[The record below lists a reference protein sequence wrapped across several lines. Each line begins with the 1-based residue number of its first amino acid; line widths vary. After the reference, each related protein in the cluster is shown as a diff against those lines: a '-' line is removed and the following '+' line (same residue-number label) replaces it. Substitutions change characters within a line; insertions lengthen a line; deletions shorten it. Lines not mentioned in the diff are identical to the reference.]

1 MIFTVT
7 VVFKLVFCLLM
18 IVNVLLPGT
27 LVGKLSLS
35 GTRLNVNEYVASSV
49 LVELY
54 VIQFSPDIEAPPG
67 QVPEMVT
74 DGTL

>member
-1 MIFTVT
+1 
-7 VVFKLVFCLLM
+7 M